1 MANEGTFWV
10 DEEEGVLIIRDESGA
25 EDKYVI
31 EDELDIEDTT
41 YLILVPED
49 EVDDE
54 NAEAFVLKITNNGD
68 EQDILSVVEEES
80 EFEKVKNAYM
90 TIE

>member
-1 MANEGTFWV
+1 MANEGTFWI

-31 EDELDIEDTT
+31 EEILEIDDNK

-49 EVDDE
+49 EVDNE
-54 NAEAFVLKITNNGD
+54 KAEAFVLKIVGGE
-68 EQDILSVVEEES
+68 EQEILSVVEEEA
-80 EFEKVKNAYM
+80 EFEKVKDAY
-90 TIE
+90 TAVE